1 MIVAVIPNDINRMLS
16 DVEEVFE
23 DGDKPFISEQ
33 RVYFLIN
40 SLVSLYPHCFNK
52 KDLFRLGVDSER
64 FYKEAEERFFDDE
77 TTMKIIESSK
87 NNMIRYTTFSE
98 DEEIRF
104 LEVI

>member
-1 MIVAVIPNDINRMLS
+1 MIVAVIPHDLEIMFSDIR
-16 DVEEVFE
+16 EVFE
-23 DGDKPFISEQ
+23 NEHKPFIPEE
-33 RVYFLIN
+33 RVNYLIN

-64 FYKEAEERFFDDE
+64 FYKEAEERFFDDIN
-77 TTMKIIESSK
+77 TMKIIESSK

-104 LEVI
+104 FEVI